1 MAVGV
6 WAWKEKETFSN
17 LSRLTNVALDPAFI
31 LILVG
36 KFVDVIIEKRKINTH
51 PRNCQLTIDCL
62 VENFVN
68 RIGTVTSV
76 IGFTGCV
83 GALRENTCLLAT
95 YAIFLGTLLLLE
107 MTIGV
112 LGFIFKDWIKSQAT
126 GGFQAFIIHYRDDP
140 DQQNLIDWIQE
151 DWLQCCGIEGPKDW
165 DRNNYFNCSSS
176 EIGSSEA
183 CGVPFSCCKREP
195 NVRSEITKNKQC
207 GYNVRKPGNV
217 SFFLLFSLFNKV
229 IFDYFIWLEMQ
240 PGERSIFERGCLR
253 AGEEWLELNLVPVAG
268 TIVSTMVLQTSDVS
282 IYEKGCIQAGEEW
295 MEKNLLVIATTA
307 IITAFAQVFFTHFF
321 FSSVID
327 GHFFRLKVR
336 LSGLYLR

>member
-1 MAVGV
+1 
-6 WAWKEKETFSN
+6 
-17 LSRLTNVALDPAFI
+17 
-31 LILVG
+31 
-36 KFVDVIIEKRKINTH
+36 
-51 PRNCQLTIDCL
+51 TI
-62 VENFVN
+62 
-68 RIGTVTSV
+68 TSV

-195 NVRSEITKNKQC
+195 NVRSITKNKQC
-207 GYNVRKPGNV
+207 GYNVRKPGN
-217 SFFLLFSLFNKV
+217 
-229 IFDYFIWLEMQ
+229 

-321 FSSVID
+321 LVLLLMGTFSGSRYWEYVLRKIYALTYLHKKQSGTDNQEPPRQSSISYSWVLID
-327 GHFFRLKVR
+327 RVE
-336 LSGLYLR
+336 